1 MRTILRKK
9 FKQREEF
16 VDMTLAAEGHFVKV
30 HKNLIALASPFL
42 KEILKSA
49 PCQHPIIFLTHISQK
64 TLSYLLEYIYTGEVQ
79 VPMENM
85 NSFIEA
91 CKYLHLA
98 GVEDLIHTQTQFSS
112 TNVLQPTT
120 SEKPEENEDNYY
132 AAHITINDINEL
144 DVHHFGNEQLV
155 HNRNKSM
162 NQVTTER
169 CGIDSSTVSHT
180 IGTLVN
186 SDYEVVDTAN
196 NLEIPQSASLIDD
209 SHLNFNNSICTN
221 QSEGQMSV
229 EGISIFVLNHYFDFY
244 VTIIWLRT
252 KYTEWNVVNSI
263 FIADTMRPRYTV
275 SNRGS
280 LQLIFNDFM
289 YSNHHTANGGR
300 KRRWRCI
307 DYRSIQCPAFIDTDG
322 ETIVNRECLH
332 LHPSHE
338 TKIMNKVQQN
348 LVYTSITMAT
358 KESINNRERDTYITF
373 SITSP

>member
-1 MRTILRKK
+1 MQPPTKYNISCDSYKK
-9 FKQREEF
+9 NMCNGFSDLQQREEF

-229 EGISIFVLNHYFDFY
+229 E
-244 VTIIWLRT
+244 
-252 KYTEWNVVNSI
+252 
-263 FIADTMRPRYTV
+263 DTMRPRYTV